1 MRYKHKKFFSV
12 DYLFLYISGFLIIWM
27 LFSFFA
33 DRKIPVIYSVVS
45 ESKRGYQVRDY
56 YSGIMVGKKIPLGL
70 DISTFASK
78 LKDDLVSDGIN
89 IIPYPYF
96 LKIKDG
102 SETEIYFNIN
112 DDFNNTKVKNF
123 LLRNPLKNIAF
134 DDLPWYLN
142 DEKKLI
148 VLNNLKY
155 YINEDG
161 LSYNNDEYWIEVR
174 DPSFVIPFMAKKGI
188 LIELN

>member
-33 DRKIPVIYSVVS
+33 DRKIPIIYSVVS

>member
-1 MRYKHKKFFSV
+1 
-12 DYLFLYISGFLIIWM
+12 M

-33 DRKIPVIYSVVS
+33 DRKIPIIYSVVS